1 MAISVEKT
9 AKTIEEAKQAAL
21 SELGIREEEA
31 EIEIIEEASKGF
43 LGLIGGHDAKVR
55 VTVKEESAVKKDG
68 GDDEMPMPE
77 IIETSRQV
85 GDLAKKMTQEDSP
98 EKAESF
104 ERPRREMVSDEEA
117 AVPLEKAEAFLQQ
130 IFKSM
135 HLEVNIEREKSE
147 EAFILNMSGDDLG
160 ILIGKH
166 GQTLDSLQYLTNLA
180 ANHGLAERR
189 IHIVLDVEHYRNRRE
204 ETLRRLA
211 SRLADKALRTRQRI
225 MLEPMNRHERKII
238 HMALQENRRVST
250 YSAGDEP
257 YRKVVIEPIKGRG
270 GYRDRNHN
278 RREAA
283 ADRPFAT
290 VEE

>member
-1 MAISVEKT
+1 MARSVEKS
-9 AKTIEEAKQAAL
+9 AKTVEEAKKAAL
-21 SELGIREEEA
+21 AELGIGEEEA
-31 EIEIIEEASKGF
+31 KVEILEEASKGF

-55 VTVKEESAVKKDG
+55 VTVKDDAAGRQDVKN
-68 GDDEMPMPE
+68 DEMPMPE
-77 IIETSRQV
+77 VIETSLQV
-85 GDLAKKMTQEDSP
+85 GDLVKKQAKEENFEHTERQ
-98 EKAESF
+98 
-104 ERPRREMVSDEEA
+104 ERPRREMVSEEEA
-117 AVPLEKAEAFLQQ
+117 AAPLEKAETFLQQ
-130 IFKSM
+130 IFASM
-135 HLEVNIEREKSE
+135 HLEVHIEREKSE
-147 EAFILNMSGDDLG
+147 EAFILNMSGEDLG

-180 ANHGLAERR
+180 ANHGLTEKR

-257 YRKVVIEPIKGRG
+257 FRKVVIEPMRGRG
-270 GYRDRNHN
+270 GYRDRD
-278 RREAA
+278 RRAA
-283 ADRPFAT
+283 
-290 VEE
+290 EE